1 MANLTGPKGWLALSV
16 LAAAALGGGI
26 WWQQCKVD
34 PAALPKDELA
44 ISKVVLYQNGVGYF
58 ERRGKIKGDRIELR
72 IRPDQ
77 INDVL
82 KSLSILD
89 LAGGSPSSVALPVE
103 RSGDQ
108 LASELPPQVRNA
120 KGMVGL
126 LAVLRGAQVTVEG
139 QDGKLSG
146 RVVGVEQLD
155 GGVGPDGKPQRDSE
169 RLTLMTE
176 GDELISTQVAK
187 IRKVSIGD
195 RALSVGLGQSL
206 DISRREGAWKPVSL
220 EVRLAGDQ
228 THDLIISYI
237 HEVPIWRPAYRAWV
251 EKGKGVQ
258 LQGWAIVDNVS
269 GESWKDVELT
279 LVVGS
284 PLSFRYDLHKPHT
297 VVRPDLTGRVQAV
310 AEAPPEADLG
320 VEAAPAD
327 QPKSAESPSVEEKTI
342 AGAFGK
348 GGGGTKMFG
357 DSAED
362 EVGLDSGGL
371 PSPSGGSMRKEQAS
385 RSRGLAAKMEAAP
398 AAAPSVAPPP
408 PPQAQR
414 RSAAAPRDQAAA
426 AAEDSARR
434 EAAIRSAQALVT
446 GQEVGPLYTYKAT
459 APITVPDR
467 SAALINLVNRKIDG
481 QDVVLIRDP
490 YSSSPAFRAVLLRN
504 GKESALESGPIT
516 LYVDSVFA
524 GEGFIARVGK
534 DETTFVPYAKESGL
548 TVRMDSKD
556 ETAQLHL
563 VKVLDGRISIQG
575 KKLRT
580 RTIELTSNSDQA
592 NTVYVKLSRTSGW
605 DIVDPPKNMISGISD
620 VYVPVE
626 VPPKGKGSAKLVE
639 ATPVS
644 YEETSLSAN
653 VVTAFELYLKGPNA
667 DAAIAGPIKELLEVR
682 AKQAKIDDARRALQ
696 RQREVLD
703 EEQRRIQGNLDSL
716 PLGPVADTLRKK
728 LVGQLSEASTKAA
741 VVAKKLVES
750 EVEEAALREQMVTL
764 LRGLSIK

>member
-1 MANLTGPKGWLALSV
+1 MANLAGPKTWLALSV

-26 WWQQCKVD
+26 WWRQTKAD
-34 PAALPKDELA
+34 PLALPKDELA

-139 QDGKLSG
+139 QDGTLSG

-155 GGVGPDGKPQRDSE
+155 GGTGPDGKAQRDSE

-176 GDELISTQVAK
+176 GDELISTPVAK

-220 EVRLAGDQ
+220 EVRLAGDE

-327 QPKSAESPSVEEKTI
+327 QPKSAESASVEKRSI
-342 AGAFGK
+342 AGAFGPNPAA
-348 GGGGTKMFG
+348 TKMFG

-362 EVGLDSGGL
+362 EGDLDRAKDAAGG
-371 PSPSGGSMRKEQAS
+371 GAMQKERAS
-385 RSRGLAAKMEAAP
+385 RAKGFGAKTEAAP
-398 AAAPSVAPPP
+398 AAAPSMAPAPPP
-408 PPQAQR
+408 GAQR
-414 RSAAAPRDQAAA
+414 RGQAAPRDQAAA

-548 TVRMDSKD
+548 TVRVDSKD

-580 RTIELTSNSDQA
+580 RTIDLASNSDQA

-605 DIVDPPKNMISGISD
+605 ELVDPPKTMISGISD

-626 VPPKGKGSAKLVE
+626 VPAKGKGSAKLVE
-639 ATPVS
+639 AQPVS
-644 YEETSLSAN
+644 YEETTLSDN
-653 VVTAFELYLKGPNA
+653 VVTAFELYLKGPNT
-667 DAAIAGPIKELLEVR
+667 DAALAGPIKELLEVR
-682 AKQAKIDDARRALQ
+682 SKQAKIDDARRALQ
-696 RQREVLD
+696 RQRELLD
-703 EEQRRIQGNLDSL
+703 GEQQRIQGNLDSL
-716 PLGPVADTLRKK
+716 PLGSVADALRRK
-728 LVGQLSEASTKAA
+728 LVSQLSEASTKAA

>member
-1 MANLTGPKGWLALSV
+1 MAKFLGSKGILVAGA
-16 LAAAALGGGI
+16 LAAAVAGG
-26 WWQQCKVD
+26 WLLWQRQGEPLEV
-34 PAALPKDELA
+34 PKDELA

-58 ERRGKIKGDRIELR
+58 ERRGKINGDRIELR
-72 IRPDQ
+72 VRPDQ

-139 QDGKLSG
+139 QDGTLQG
-146 RVVGVEQLD
+146 RVVGVEQLE

-169 RLTLMTE
+169 RLTLMTAA
-176 GDELISTQVAK
+176 DELISTPVAK

-206 DISRREGAWKPVSL
+206 DISRRDGAWKPVSL

-237 HEVPIWRPAYRAWV
+237 QEVPIWRPAYRAWV

-269 GESWKDVELT
+269 GESWKNVELT

-284 PLSFRYDLHKPHT
+284 PLSFRYDLHNTHT

-310 AEAPPEADLG
+310 AEAPPEADVG
-320 VEAAPAD
+320 IEQPAD
-327 QPKSAESPSVEEKTI
+327 EPKK
-342 AGAFGK
+342 
-348 GGGGTKMFG
+348 
-357 DSAED
+357 
-362 EVGLDSGGL
+362 
-371 PSPSGGSMRKEQAS
+371 
-385 RSRGLAAKMEAAP
+385 AP
-398 AAAPSVAPPP
+398 AAAAMPDKAIAGALGGGSGGGGSRMYGDAGGDESEKQAESESANEMAPRERSVAASAMKHKK
-408 PPQAQR
+408 AQWGDDAPAPSAR
-414 RSAAAPRDQAAA
+414 RGQAAPKDQAAA

-446 GQEVGPLYTYKAT
+446 GQEVGPLYTYKANT
-459 APITVPDR
+459 PITVPDR

-490 YSSSPAFRAVLLRN
+490 SSNGPAFRAVLLRN

-534 DETTFVPYAKESGL
+534 DETTFIPYAKESGL
-548 TVRMDSKD
+548 TVRVESKD
-556 ETAQLHL
+556 ETAQLTL

-575 KKLRT
+575 KTLRT
-580 RTIELTSNSDQA
+580 RTIELKSNSDQA

-605 DIVDPPKNMISGISD
+605 DMVDPPKNIISGVAD
-620 VYVPVE
+620 VYVPVD
-626 VPPKGKGSAKLVE
+626 VPAKGKGVAKLVE

-653 VVTAFELYLKGPNA
+653 VVSAFELYLKGPNV

-682 AKQAKIDDARRALQ
+682 TKQAKIDDSRRALQ
-696 RQREVLD
+696 RQRDVLD
-703 EEQRRIQGNLDSL
+703 DEQRRIQGNLDSL
-716 PLGPVADTLRKK
+716 PLGAVADALRKK
-728 LVGQLSEASTKAA
+728 LVAQLSEASSKAA

-764 LRGLSIK
+764 LRGISLK